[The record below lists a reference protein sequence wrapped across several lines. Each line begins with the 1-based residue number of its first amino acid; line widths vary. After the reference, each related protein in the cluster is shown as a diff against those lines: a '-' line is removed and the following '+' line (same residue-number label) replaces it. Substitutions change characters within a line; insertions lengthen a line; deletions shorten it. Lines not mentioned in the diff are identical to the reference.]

1 MILACPST
9 ALWTSPSCCLGVVVD
24 INRPSVLVLS
34 LLPARRKGV
43 GCPSTAL
50 WMSPSCC
57 LGVVVDINRQ
67 SVLVLSLLPARRKV
81 VG

>member
-9 ALWTSPSCCLGVVVD
+9 ALRTSPSCCLGVVID
-24 INRPSVLVLS
+24 IVRPSVLVLS
-34 LLPARRKGV
+34 LLP
-43 GCPSTAL
+43 SSI
-50 WMSPSCC
+50 WMNPTVC
-57 LGVVVDINRQ
+57 LGVVVDIIRQ

>member
-1 MILACPST
+1 MC
-9 ALWTSPSCCLGVVVD
+9 GVVVD
-24 INRPSVLVLS
+24 IKRQSVLGLS